1 MPRLSLPH
9 RFRRVVNLV
18 NGSSIAGLAIAR
30 LGSATVSSGPEGL
43 WLAEG
48 YRLPFPV
55 AGAFTVGNVV
65 ITPTSFDQLR
75 TWSPHVLEHEARHAW
90 QYVCCGVLFL
100 PLYLVAMGWSM
111 VRTGDRAARNV
122 FERWARL
129 ADGGYVDVPV
139 RPFTDEVRKL
149 FRHAGRR
156 AVDRS
161 SDPGQP

>member
-1 MPRLSLPH
+1 VPRLSLPH

-55 AGAFTVGNVV
+55 AGAFTVGKVL

-90 QYVCCGVLFL
+90 QYVCCGCSSSR
-100 PLYLVAMGWSM
+100 LYLVAMGGRWSDRPRGPQR
-111 VRTGDRAARNV
+111 VRAVGQAA
-122 FERWARL
+122 

-139 RPFTDEVRKL
+139 RPFTAEVRKL
-149 FRHAGRR
+149 FRYAGRR
-156 AVDRS
+156 APDRS
-161 SDPGQP
+161 SDLGQP